1 MAGASSGN
9 AVVVE
14 AEQCDF
20 KTGVMNGEGVEAR
33 LLEDMMLAVGVAFGA
48 GTLAEGNDGC
58 AGVAS
63 SCAEKSVHAAEA
75 RVAVFAPLRV
85 HLLQRCDGPDAV
97 KQALW
102 KLRWQIVQVARSE
115 SFRTIRTQQTG
126 HSLVAI

>member
-20 KTGVMNGEGVEAR
+20 KTGVMDGEGVEAR
-33 LLEDMMLAVGVAFGA
+33 LLEDMILAVGVGVAVGA

-75 RVAVFAPLRV
+75 GVAILAPLRV

-102 KLRWQIVQVARSE
+102 K
-115 SFRTIRTQQTG
+115 
-126 HSLVAI
+126 